1 METKLELDPVTPKNK
16 RAKEKTLLP
25 EKRNMAPN
33 CSEHI
38 DDDKN
43 TDNRYSVVLN
53 EWLSLNGKMMIKIMI
68 IKRITLCQAIF

>member
-1 METKLELDPVTPKNK
+1 METKLELDHVTPKNK
-16 RAKEKTLLP
+16 RAKEKTLQL
-25 EKRNMAPN
+25 EKRNIAPN

-43 TDNRYSVVLN
+43 IDNRYSVVLN